1 MANITLEGTP
11 TTTIGELP
19 EIGSLAPSFIGVR
32 SDLSTFKSSEL
43 DGKNII
49 INIFAS
55 IDTGICADST
65 RKFNE
70 KVSTLD
76 NTVVVC
82 VSMDLPFALE
92 RVCGGENLNNIIPV
106 SVFRST
112 FGQDFGVTILDGAFQ
127 GLLSRSVV
135 VINTSGTVIYTEQVP
150 EIGQEPDYESAIGSL

>member
-1 MANITLEGTP
+1 MAIITLGGTP
-11 TTTIGELP
+11 TRTIGNLP
-19 EIGSLAPSFIGVR
+19 EIGSIAPKFIGVK
-32 SDLSTFKSSEL
+32 SDLSSFDSNEL

-55 IDTGICADST
+55 IDTSICAEST

-92 RVCGGENLNNIIPV
+92 RICGGENLKNIIPV
-106 SVFRST
+106 SVFRSN
-112 FGQDFGVTILDGAFQ
+112 FGNDYGVTISDGAFE

-135 VINTSGTVIYTEQVP
+135 VINSNGSVIYTEQVP
-150 EIGQEPDYESAIGSL
+150 EIGQEPNYDAAIGSL

>member
-1 MANITLEGTP
+1 MANITLGGTP

-76 NTVVVC
+76 NTVGVC

>member
-1 MANITLEGTP
+1 M
-11 TTTIGELP
+11 
-19 EIGSLAPSFIGVR
+19 
-32 SDLSTFKSSEL
+32 
-43 DGKNII
+43 
-49 INIFAS
+49 
-55 IDTGICADST
+55 
-65 RKFNE
+65 
-70 KVSTLD
+70 STLD

-92 RVCGGENLNNIIPV
+92 RICGGENLNNIIPV

>member
-1 MANITLEGTP
+1 MANITLGGTP

-70 KVSTLD
+70 KVSTID

-112 FGQDFGVTILDGAFQ
+112 FGQDFGVTILNGAFQ

>member
-1 MANITLEGTP
+1 MANITLGGTP

-112 FGQDFGVTILDGAFQ
+112 FGQDFGVTILEGAFQ

>member
-1 MANITLEGTP
+1 MANVTLGGTP

-70 KVSTLD
+70 KVSTLG

>member
-1 MANITLEGTP
+1 MANITLGGTP
-11 TTTIGELP
+11 TTTIWELP

-92 RVCGGENLNNIIPV
+92 RVCGGENLNNIIPIEKAWKYIWINQT
-106 SVFRST
+106 R
-112 FGQDFGVTILDGAFQ
+112 G
-127 GLLSRSVV
+127 GL
-135 VINTSGTVIYTEQVP
+135 
-150 EIGQEPDYESAIGSL
+150 

>member
-1 MANITLEGTP
+1 MANITLGGTP

-19 EIGSLAPSFIGVR
+19 EIGLLAPSFIGVR
-32 SDLSTFKSSEL
+32 SDLSAFKSSEL

-92 RVCGGENLNNIIPV
+92 RVCGSENLNNIIPV

>member
-1 MANITLEGTP
+1 MANITLGGTP

-32 SDLSTFKSSEL
+32 SNLSTFKSSEL

-112 FGQDFGVTILDGAFQ
+112 FGQDYGVTILDGAFQ

-135 VINTSGTVIYTEQVP
+135 VINTIGTVIYTEQVP
-150 EIGQEPDYESAIGSL
+150 EIGQETEYESAIGSL

>member
-1 MANITLEGTP
+1 M
-11 TTTIGELP
+11 
-19 EIGSLAPSFIGVR
+19 
-32 SDLSTFKSSEL
+32 
-43 DGKNII
+43 
-49 INIFAS
+49 
-55 IDTGICADST
+55 
-65 RKFNE
+65 
-70 KVSTLD
+70 STLD

>member
-1 MANITLEGTP
+1 MANITLGGTP

-70 KVSTLD
+70 KVSALD

-92 RVCGGENLNNIIPV
+92 RVCGGENLNNIIPI

-112 FGQDFGVTILDGAFQ
+112 FGQDYGVTILDGAFQ

>member
-1 MANITLEGTP
+1 MANITLGGTP

-92 RVCGGENLNNIIPV
+92 RVCGGENLDNIIPV

-112 FGQDFGVTILDGAFQ
+112 FGQDYGVTILDGAFQ

-135 VINTSGTVIYTEQVP
+135 VINTNGTVIYTEQVP

>member
-1 MANITLEGTP
+1 MANITLGGTP
-11 TTTIGELP
+11 TRTIGNLP
-19 EIGSLAPSFIGVR
+19 EIGSIAPKFIGLK
-32 SDLSTFKSSEL
+32 SDLSPFDSNEL

-55 IDTGICADST
+55 IDTSICAEST

-92 RVCGGENLNNIIPV
+92 RICGGENLKNIIPV
-106 SVFRST
+106 SVFRSS
-112 FGQDFGVTILDGAFQ
+112 FGNDYGVTISDGAFE

-135 VINTSGTVIYTEQVP
+135 VINSNGSVIYTEQVP
-150 EIGQEPDYESAIGSL
+150 EIGQEPNYDAAIGSL

>member
-1 MANITLEGTP
+1 MANITLGGTP

-32 SDLSTFKSSEL
+32 SDLSAFDSEL

-70 KVSTLD
+70 KVSTLTTQWLYVCPWICHLLLNVFVGVKIWIILFQYLFFGPRLAKITESLFLMAHFKD
-76 NTVVVC
+76 YYRDQSLLLILTV
-82 VSMDLPFALE
+82 
-92 RVCGGENLNNIIPV
+92 R
-106 SVFRST
+106 
-112 FGQDFGVTILDGAFQ
+112 
-127 GLLSRSVV
+127 
-135 VINTSGTVIYTEQVP
+135 
-150 EIGQEPDYESAIGSL
+150 

>member
-1 MANITLEGTP
+1 MANITLGGTP

-19 EIGSLAPSFIGVR
+19 KIGSLAPSFIGVR

-112 FGQDFGVTILDGAFQ
+112 FGQDYGVTILDGAFQ

>member
-1 MANITLEGTP
+1 MANITLGGTP
-11 TTTIGELP
+11 TRTIGNLP
-19 EIGSLAPSFIGVR
+19 EIGSIAPKFIGVK
-32 SDLSTFKSSEL
+32 SDLSPFDSKEL

-55 IDTGICADST
+55 IDTSICAEST

-70 KVSTLD
+70 KVRTLN

-92 RVCGGENLNNIIPV
+92 RICGGENLKNIIPV
-106 SVFRST
+106 SVFRSN
-112 FGQDFGVTILDGAFQ
+112 FGNDYGVTISDGAFE

-135 VINTSGTVIYTEQVP
+135 VINSTGNVIYTEQVP
-150 EIGQEPDYESAIGSL
+150 EIGQEPNYDAAIGSL

>member
-1 MANITLEGTP
+1 MANITLGGTP

-32 SDLSTFKSSEL
+32 PDLSTFKSSEL

-55 IDTGICADST
+55 IATGICADST

-106 SVFRST
+106 SVFRAT
-112 FGQDFGVTILDGAFQ
+112 FGQDNGVTILDGAFQ

-135 VINTSGTVIYTEQVP
+135 VINTSGTVIYTEHVP
-150 EIGQEPDYESAIGSL
+150 EIWQEPDYESAIGSL

>member
-1 MANITLEGTP
+1 MANITLGGTP

-106 SVFRST
+106 SVFRSM

>member
-1 MANITLEGTP
+1 M
-11 TTTIGELP
+11 
-19 EIGSLAPSFIGVR
+19 
-32 SDLSTFKSSEL
+32 
-43 DGKNII
+43 
-49 INIFAS
+49 
-55 IDTGICADST
+55 
-65 RKFNE
+65 
-70 KVSTLD
+70 STLD

-135 VINTSGTVIYTEQVP
+135 VINTCGTVIYTEQVP

>member
-1 MANITLEGTP
+1 MANITLGGTP

>member
-1 MANITLEGTP
+1 MANITLGGTP

-19 EIGSLAPSFIGVR
+19 EIGSSAPSFIGVR
-32 SDLSTFKSSEL
+32 SDLSAFKSSEL

-92 RVCGGENLNNIIPV
+92 RVCGGENLDNIIPV

-112 FGQDFGVTILDGAFQ
+112 FGQDYGVTILDGAFQ

-135 VINTSGTVIYTEQVP
+135 VINTNGTVIYTEQVP

>member
-1 MANITLEGTP
+1 MANITLGGTP

-127 GLLSRSVV
+127 GLLSRSGVG
-135 VINTSGTVIYTEQVP
+135 INTSGTVIYTEQVP

>member
-1 MANITLEGTP
+1 MANITLGGTP

-32 SDLSTFKSSEL
+32 SDLSEFKSSEL

-112 FGQDFGVTILDGAFQ
+112 FGQDYGVTILDGAFQ

>member
-1 MANITLEGTP
+1 MANITLGGTP
-11 TTTIGELP
+11 TRTIGNLP
-19 EIGSLAPSFIGVR
+19 EIGSIAPKFTGVK
-32 SDLSTFKSSEL
+32 SDLSPFDSNEL

-55 IDTGICADST
+55 IDTSICAEST

-92 RVCGGENLNNIIPV
+92 RICGGENLKNIIPV
-106 SVFRST
+106 SVFRSN
-112 FGQDFGVTILDGAFQ
+112 FGNDYGVTILDGAFE

-135 VINTSGTVIYTEQVP
+135 VINSNGSVIYTEQVP
-150 EIGQEPDYESAIGSL
+150 EIGQEPNYDAAIGSL

>member
-1 MANITLEGTP
+1 MANITLGGTP

-112 FGQDFGVTILDGAFQ
+112 FGQDYGVTILDGAFQ

>member
-1 MANITLEGTP
+1 MANITLGGTP
-11 TTTIGELP
+11 TRTIGSLP
-19 EIGSLAPSFIGVR
+19 EIGSIAPKFIGVK
-32 SDLSTFKSSEL
+32 SDLSAFDSSEL

-55 IDTGICADST
+55 IDTSICAEST

-92 RVCGGENLNNIIPV
+92 RICGGENLKNIIPV
-106 SVFRST
+106 SVFRSN
-112 FGQDFGVTILDGAFQ
+112 FGNDYGVTILDGAFE

-135 VINTSGTVIYTEQVP
+135 VINSNGSVIYTEQVP
-150 EIGQEPDYESAIGSL
+150 EIGQEPNYDAAIGSL

>member
-1 MANITLEGTP
+1 MANITLGGTP

-92 RVCGGENLNNIIPV
+92 RVCGGENLDNIIPV

>member
-1 MANITLEGTP
+1 MANITLGGTP

-82 VSMDLPFALE
+82 LSMDLPFALE

>member
-1 MANITLEGTP
+1 MANITLGGTP

-32 SDLSTFKSSEL
+32 SDLSAFKSSEL

-82 VSMDLPFALE
+82 LSMDLPFALE

>member
-1 MANITLEGTP
+1 MANITLGGTP

-32 SDLSTFKSSEL
+32 SNLSTFKSSEL

-112 FGQDFGVTILDGAFQ
+112 FGQDYGVTILDGAFQ

>member
-1 MANITLEGTP
+1 MANITLGGTP
-11 TTTIGELP
+11 TTTVGELP
-19 EIGSLAPSFIGVR
+19 EIGSSAPSFIGVR
-32 SDLSTFKSSEL
+32 SDLSAFKSSEL

-92 RVCGGENLNNIIPV
+92 RVCGGENLDNIIPV

-112 FGQDFGVTILDGAFQ
+112 FGQDYGVTILDGAFQ

-135 VINTSGTVIYTEQVP
+135 VINTNGTVIYTEQVP

>member
-1 MANITLEGTP
+1 MANITLGGTP

-19 EIGSLAPSFIGVR
+19 EIGSLAPSFIGAR

>member
-1 MANITLEGTP
+1 MANITLGGTP

-135 VINTSGTVIYTEQVP
+135 VINASGTVIYTEQVP

>member
-1 MANITLEGTP
+1 MANITLGGTP

-19 EIGSLAPSFIGVR
+19 EISSLAPSFIGVR
-32 SDLSTFKSSEL
+32 SDLSAFKSSEL

-76 NTVVVC
+76 NAVVVC

-135 VINTSGTVIYTEQVP
+135 VINTSSTVIYTEQVP

>member
-1 MANITLEGTP
+1 MANITLGGTP

-92 RVCGGENLNNIIPV
+92 RVCGSENLNNIIPV

-112 FGQDFGVTILDGAFQ
+112 FGQDYGVTILDGAFQ

>member
-1 MANITLEGTP
+1 MANITLGGTP

-32 SDLSTFKSSEL
+32 SDLNAFKSSEL

>member
-1 MANITLEGTP
+1 MANITLGGTP
-11 TTTIGELP
+11 TRTIGNLP
-19 EIGSLAPSFIGVR
+19 EIGSIAPKFIGVK
-32 SDLSTFKSSEL
+32 SDLSSFDSNEL

-55 IDTGICADST
+55 IDTSICAEST

-92 RVCGGENLNNIIPV
+92 RICGGENLKNIIPV
-106 SVFRST
+106 SVFRSN
-112 FGQDFGVTILDGAFQ
+112 FGNDYGVTILDGAFE

-135 VINTSGTVIYTEQVP
+135 VINSNGSVIYTEQVP
-150 EIGQEPDYESAIGSL
+150 EIGQEPNYDAAIGSL